1 MRPLGAVDFRLDP
14 IVSKRGCWHAARCVA
29 GCRAGRDVDVAL
41 SRGLYGWALPGY
53 RVISVAVAVNIRL
66 MLAL

>member
-1 MRPLGAVDFRLDP
+1 LSANGAAGTRHDAWL
-14 IVSKRGCWHAARCVA
+14 VA
-29 GCRAGRDVDVAL
+29 GLAANVDVAL